1 MHDPEKMMAD
11 LQRLL
16 QTQNFKSK
24 EELEQFMN
32 SLMGSPIPSF
42 PKEALSAQEQ
52 AEDLVFAARE
62 LPPAQARKKA
72 KEALQLDPDCIA
84 AYELLGHLSTT
95 PEAARRQYAKGEAI
109 GRRLFGGEYLEQNA
123 RHFWGLHETRPFM
136 RILYELAELHYL
148 FGRKRDCVQQLEE
161 MLELNPMDNQGVRYQ
176 LLLYLLELDELEKF
190 RQYDALFAEE
200 AGAFMAFTRALYRF
214 KAEGASA
221 AADQALQ
228 EAMQQNLFVLPNLT
242 AARPPMTMPPFYG
255 IGDKNEAQYYAVL
268 AHQIWKETPGAVA
281 WLKKQ
286 KGKK

>member
-1 MHDPEKMMAD
+1 MHNPEKMMAD

-42 PKEALSAQEQ
+42 PQEALNAQEQ
-52 AEDLVFAARE
+52 AQDLVFEARE

-95 PEAARRQYAKGEAI
+95 AEAARRQYAKGEAI
-109 GRRLFGGEYLEQNA
+109 GRRLFGGEYLQQNKG
-123 RHFWGLHETRPFM
+123 HFWGLHETRPFM

-148 FGRKRDCVQQLEE
+148 SGQKQACVQQLEE
-161 MLELNPMDNQGVRYQ
+161 LLELNPMDNQGVRYQ

-190 RQYDALFAEE
+190 RQYEAMFAEE
-200 AGAFMAFTRALYRF
+200 AGAMMAFTRALYRF
-214 KAEGASA
+214 KAEGESG

-228 EAMQQNLFVLPNLT
+228 EAMQANPYVLPKLT
-242 AARPPMTMPPFYG
+242 AARPTLQMPAFYG
-255 IGDKNEAQYYAVL
+255 FGDKNEAQYYAGL

-281 WLKKQ
+281 WLKKH